1 MDSTKQKP
9 MALSLGNIIIQ
20 QQLFVDSFSANDLTS
35 IWKSLQITKMGNV
48 LLILTVNT
56 KTSSLYSGS
65 QYKFSVETF

>member
-1 MDSTKQKP
+1 MDATKQKP

-20 QQLFVDSFSANDLTS
+20 QQLFVNSFSANDFTS

-56 KTSSLYSGS
+56 KNTSWLYSGS
-65 QYKFSVETF
+65 QYKFSV

>member
-1 MDSTKQKP
+1 MDATKQKP

-20 QQLFVDSFSANDLTS
+20 QQLFVNSFSANDFTS

-56 KTSSLYSGS
+56 KKTSWLHSGS
-65 QYKFSVETF
+65 QYKFSV